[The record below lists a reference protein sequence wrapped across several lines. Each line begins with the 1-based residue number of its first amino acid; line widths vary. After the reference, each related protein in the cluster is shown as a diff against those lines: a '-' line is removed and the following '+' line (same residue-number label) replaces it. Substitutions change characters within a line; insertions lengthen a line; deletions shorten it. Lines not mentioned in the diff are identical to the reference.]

1 MKRGTRRAIVWSVI
15 AIAVIAVTVLL
26 AGRKKAMQKVEYETA
41 RVERTDI
48 AYYVTATGT
57 IEPVT
62 EVQVGTQVSGIIA
75 SLYADYNSTVRQGQV
90 IAEMDKVTLE
100 SDLASARATYDGN
113 QAEYV
118 YQDGWYYRAEIALL
132 NFRDKSFEYE
142 FLTPMLTVDAED
154 YSLGYGIRI
163 MEFTYFM

>member
-75 SLYADYNSTVRQGQV
+75 SLITLAVAGVIPRLITVIITGF
-90 IAEMDKVTLE
+90 IAVPII
-100 SDLASARATYDGN
+100 SARALAAAAPTLAAAAG
-113 QAEYV
+113 
-118 YQDGWYYRAEIALL
+118 ALTAASIIPAAIPASAAAPIPAV
-132 NFRDKSFEYE
+132 RQSAAISE
-142 FLTPMLTVDAED
+142 T
-154 YSLGYGIRI
+154 SHIHSH
-163 MEFTYFM
+163 